1 MSLVIRNRILYGGI
15 LSLTFA
21 AFLTI
26 FLFADFLSSWKWL
39 HPEIH
44 STIETLGGISSILIC
59 FVLFQETR
67 EVPNDTFFL
76 VAIGFACMGILD
88 TFHAMCKPGEAF
100 VFLHSAASMAG
111 SFFFALIWLQDF
123 QLLKNLLKN
132 RLIAFGS
139 IIIAVSIG
147 LRALLSPE
155 DVPKIIAFY
164 NERFTLAALLINMLA
179 SLFFLISVPKFYTD
193 YRRHKNQKSL
203 IFMYLALLFGI
214 AELIFQFSTAWDGIW
229 WSWHL
234 IRLIAFL
241 ITLVLVF
248 KQYRQI
254 SHVPLK

>member
-1 MSLVIRNRILYGGI
+1 VYGGI
-15 LSLTFA
+15 VVLTFA

-26 FLFADFLSSWKWL
+26 FLFSDFLSSWKWF

-59 FVLFQETR
+59 FVLFQETL
-67 EVPNDTFFL
+67 VLPNDTFFL

-100 VFLHSAASMAG
+100 VFLHSAASLSG
-111 SFFFALIWLQDF
+111 GFFFALIWF
-123 QLLKNLLKN
+123 QNCKLLKNLLKN
-132 RLIAFGS
+132 RTIAFGS
-139 IIIAVSIG
+139 IVIAASVG

-164 NERFTLAALLINMLA
+164 NNKFTLAAILFNTLA
-179 SLFFLISVPKFYTD
+179 SLFFLLSVPKFFTD
-193 YRRHKNQKSL
+193 YRQHKNQKSL

-214 AELIFQFSTAWDGIW
+214 AEMIFQFSNAWDGLW

-234 IRLIAFL
+234 IRLIAFM

-248 KQYRQI
+248 KQYYQL
-254 SHVPLK
+254 SQVSSEHA